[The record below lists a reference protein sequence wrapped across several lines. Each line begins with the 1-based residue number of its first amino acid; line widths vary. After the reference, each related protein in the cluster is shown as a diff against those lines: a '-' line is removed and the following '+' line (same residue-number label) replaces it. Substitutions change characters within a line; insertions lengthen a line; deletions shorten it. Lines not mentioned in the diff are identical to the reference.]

1 MAAEVRCA
9 ACGGEIAAGLQF
21 CVHCGARQPASCSS
35 CGTAHVEGAAF
46 CGSCGAAVSA
56 AAPEASAP
64 DAPATSAPPTEA
76 AAAEMTAVPT
86 EAAAAET
93 TAVPTD
99 AGGPAPPATPT
110 EAATPAALSACG
122 QCGEPLREGARFCR
136 KCGAATAPGA
146 VAPAA
151 AAAAGRA
158 AQATAQPQP
167 VSAQAIM
174 DQLTWS
180 SVAAGLGF
188 VIAILSV
195 FFPWVKASAG
205 GLSVDAGPLDDNA
218 LFRIGDVLGSNTSSI
233 DGLATLL
240 VAVAGLVALVA
251 SLLGRVNAATARS
264 LITGLGGAL
273 LALGFVEI
281 QYVSSQPEPAGV
293 SISLG
298 FGLYILV
305 LGGALALASPRVPAR
320 RLKG

>member
-1 MAAEVRCA
+1 MAAEIRCA
-9 ACGGEIAAGLQF
+9 ACGGEIAADLQF
-21 CVHCGARQPASCSS
+21 CVRCGARQPPSCAG
-35 CGTAHVEGAAF
+35 CGTALVEGAAF

-56 AAPEASAP
+56 AAPEAM
-64 DAPATSAPPTEA
+64 APAA
-76 AAAEMTAVPT
+76 PT

-93 TAVPTD
+93 TAPLTG
-99 AGGPAPPATPT
+99 AAGPAPPA
-110 EAATPAALSACG
+110 APAACG

-146 VAPAA
+146 VAPGG
-151 AAAAGRA
+151 AAAGAAGQA
-158 AQATAQPQP
+158 AQATTRPQP

-180 SVAAGLGF
+180 SAAAGLGF
-188 VIAILSV
+188 VIALLSV

-205 GLSVDAGPLDDNA
+205 GLSVDAGPMDDNA

-240 VAVAGLVALVA
+240 VAAAGLVALVA

-264 LITGLGGAL
+264 LIAGLGGAL

-281 QYVSSQPEPAGV
+281 QYISSQPEPAGV

-305 LGGALALASPRVPAR
+305 IGGALALASPWVPAR

>member
-9 ACGGEIAAGLQF
+9 ACGGEIAASLQF
-21 CVHCGARQPASCSS
+21 CVHCGARQPASCAS
-35 CGTAHVEGAAF
+35 CGTALVEGAAF

-56 AAPEASAP
+56 AAPA
-64 DAPATSAPPTEA
+64 APAMPAPPTEADAAETTAPPTEA
-76 AAAEMTAVPT
+76 AAPAPPAPPT
-86 EAAAAET
+86 EAAAPP
-93 TAVPTD
+93 VP
-99 AGGPAPPATPT
+99 
-110 EAATPAALSACG
+110 SACG
-122 QCGEPLREGARFCR
+122 QCGEPLREGVRFCR
-136 KCGAATAPGA
+136 KCGAPAVPGA
-146 VAPAA
+146 VAS
-151 AAAAGRA
+151 AAAGAAGQA
-158 AQATAQPQP
+158 AQAAGQPQP
-167 VSAQAIM
+167 VAAQAIM

-188 VIAILSV
+188 VIALLSV

-240 VAVAGLVALVA
+240 VAVAGLVALVV

-264 LITGLGGAL
+264 LIAGLGGAL

-281 QYVSSQPEPAGV
+281 QYVSSQAEPAGV

-305 LGGALALASPRVPAR
+305 LGGALALASPWIPAR
-320 RLKG
+320 RFKG

>member
-1 MAAEVRCA
+1 MAAEIRCA

-21 CVHCGARQPASCSS
+21 CVRCGARQPPSCAS
-35 CGTAHVEGAAF
+35 CGTALVEGAAF

-56 AAPEASAP
+56 AAPEAM
-64 DAPATSAPPTEA
+64 APAA
-76 AAAEMTAVPT
+76 PT

-93 TAVPTD
+93 TAPLTG
-99 AGGPAPPATPT
+99 AAGPAPPA
-110 EAATPAALSACG
+110 APAACG
-122 QCGEPLREGARFCR
+122 QCGEPLREGAS
-136 KCGAATAPGA
+136 AVPGA

-151 AAAAGRA
+151 AVAAAAPQA
-158 AQATAQPQP
+158 AQAAALPQP

-180 SVAAGLGF
+180 SAAAGLGF
-188 VIAILSV
+188 VIALLSV

-205 GLSVDAGPLDDNA
+205 GLSVDAGPMDDNA

-240 VAVAGLVALVA
+240 VAAAGLVALVA

-264 LITGLGGAL
+264 LIAGLGGAL

-305 LGGALALASPRVPAR
+305 IGGALALASPWVPAR

>member
-21 CVHCGARQPASCSS
+21 CVHCGARQPAPCSS
-35 CGTAHVEGAAF
+35 CGTALVEGAAF
-46 CGSCGAAVSA
+46 CGSCGAGA
-56 AAPEASAP
+56 AAP
-64 DAPATSAPPTEA
+64 DAPATPAPPTEA
-76 AAAEMTAVPT
+76 AAPAPPAVPT
-86 EAAAAET
+86 EAAA
-93 TAVPTD
+93 
-99 AGGPAPPATPT
+99 PAPPAVPT
-110 EAATPAALSACG
+110 EAAAPAPPAACG
-122 QCGEPLREGARFCR
+122 QCGEPLREGVRFCR
-136 KCGAATAPGA
+136 KCGASAVPGA
-146 VAPAA
+146 VA
-151 AAAAGRA
+151 AAAAGAAGQA
-158 AQATAQPQP
+158 AQAGQAGQAAGRPQP
-167 VSAQAIM
+167 LSTQAII

-188 VIAILSV
+188 VIALLSV

-233 DGLATLL
+233 DGVATLL
-240 VAVAGLVALVA
+240 VAAAGLVAFVV

-264 LITGLGGAL
+264 LIAGLGGAL
-273 LALGFVEI
+273 LALGFIEI

-298 FGLYILV
+298 TGLYILV
-305 LGGALALASPRVPAR
+305 LGGALALASPWVPAR